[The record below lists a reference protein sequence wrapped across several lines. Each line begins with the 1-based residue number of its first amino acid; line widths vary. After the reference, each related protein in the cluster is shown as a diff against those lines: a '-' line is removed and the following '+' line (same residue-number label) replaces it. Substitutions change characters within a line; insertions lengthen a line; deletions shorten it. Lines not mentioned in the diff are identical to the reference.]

1 MDAQESTES
10 KDPVLFYAALLV
22 GGLSLPPFPFP
33 AAPLGLWGRREV
45 RTRCGGDGGCTLETL
60 KLDRG
65 SKKVPRSRRIAAND
79 TKPMLFCCVSK
90 GSNKKVLEDPF
101 PKQQNG
107 GFVSGLLYTRN
118 RDTPFQQSIS

>member
-33 AAPLGLWGRREV
+33 AAPLGLWGMREV

-60 KLDRG
+60 NLTEAA
-65 SKKVPRSRRIAAND
+65 KKSRVRAENAANA
-79 TKPMLFCCVSK
+79 TKPMLFCCVR
-90 GSNKKVLEDPF
+90 
-101 PKQQNG
+101 
-107 GFVSGLLYTRN
+107 LL
-118 RDTPFQQSIS
+118 

>member
-10 KDPVLFYAALLV
+10 KDPVLFLLLCLSV
-22 GGLSLPPFPFP
+22 GSPCPPFPFP

-65 SKKVPRSRRIAAND
+65 SKKVPRSRRNRRERHKTYVI
-79 TKPMLFCCVSK
+79 
-90 GSNKKVLEDPF
+90 
-101 PKQQNG
+101 
-107 GFVSGLLYTRN
+107 LLRW
-118 RDTPFQQSIS
+118 

>member
-33 AAPLGLWGRREV
+33 AAPLGLWGRRKV

-65 SKKVPRSRRIAAND
+65 SKKVPRSRRKRRERHKTYVI
-79 TKPMLFCCVSK
+79 
-90 GSNKKVLEDPF
+90 
-101 PKQQNG
+101 
-107 GFVSGLLYTRN
+107 LLRS
-118 RDTPFQQSIS
+118 FSITVWM